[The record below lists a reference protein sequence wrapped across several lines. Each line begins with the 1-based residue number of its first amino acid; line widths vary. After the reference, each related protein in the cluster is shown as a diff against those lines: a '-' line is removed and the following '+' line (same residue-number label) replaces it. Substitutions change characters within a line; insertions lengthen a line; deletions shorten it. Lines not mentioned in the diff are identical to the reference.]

1 MRIGCPRERKTDEF
15 RVALT
20 PEGAAELVRDGH
32 EVRVETG
39 AGAGAGFGDEAYVA
53 AGAEVAPDLAAVYAA
68 ELVVKV
74 KEPVAE
80 EYSLLREATALF
92 CYLHLAAVPE
102 LAKVLVRE
110 RVTAIAFETIAAPGG
125 TLPLLAPMS
134 MVAGRLAVQV
144 GATTLQKD
152 HGGKGVL
159 LSGLPGV
166 PPAHVV
172 IFGGGS
178 VGQSALRVAVGMG
191 ARVTLVDINPGVLAR
206 IDAAYPGRIETLA
219 GPHDWIEKAVADADL
234 LIGAVLVP
242 GALAPKVVTRKMIA
256 AMSPG
261 SVAVDVSVDQGGCF
275 ETTRA
280 TTHRHPT
287 YVEEGVVHY
296 AVANMPSLTAR
307 TSTLGLANATFPVL
321 RRLAADFEETLHDPY
336 VHEGLTT
343 RAGVIVHPRVA
354 EALRGL
360 TD

>member
-20 PEGAAELVRDGH
+20 PEGAAALVRDGH
-32 EVRVETG
+32 QVRVEMG
-39 AGAGAGFGDEAYVA
+39 AGLGAGFSDAAYIA
-53 AGAEVAPDLAAVYAA
+53 AGAEIAPDFAAIYASD
-68 ELVVKV
+68 LVIKV

-80 EYSLLREATALF
+80 EYDLLRQGTALF
-92 CYLHLAAVPE
+92 CYLHLAAVPA

-110 RVTAIAFETIAAPGG
+110 RVTAVAFETITARDGS
-125 TLPLLAPMS
+125 LPLLAPMS

-172 IFGGGS
+172 VFGGGS

-191 ARVTLVDINPGVLAR
+191 ARVTLVDINPSVLAR
-206 IDAAYPGRIETLA
+206 VDALYAGRIETLA
-219 GPHDWIEKAVADADL
+219 GPHDWVEAAVADADL

-256 AMSPG
+256 AMAPG

-275 ETTRA
+275 ETTHA
-280 TTHRHPT
+280 TTHRQPT

-321 RRLAADFEETLHDPY
+321 RRLAADFEGTLNDPY

-343 RAGVIVHPRVA
+343 RGGVVVHPRVA
-354 EALRGL
+354 EALRNQI
-360 TD
+360 